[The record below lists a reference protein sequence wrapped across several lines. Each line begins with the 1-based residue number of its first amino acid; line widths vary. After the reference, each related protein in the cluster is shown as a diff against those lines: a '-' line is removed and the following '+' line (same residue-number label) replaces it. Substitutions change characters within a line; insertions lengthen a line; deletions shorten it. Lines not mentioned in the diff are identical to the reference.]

1 MMNEAKFKRVLLKLS
16 GEALSGQDGRGINAE
31 VLENIVDEV
40 AQVVAMGV
48 EVAIVVG
55 GGNIWRGLGG
65 TKKGISRTTGDSMGM
80 LATVI
85 NSLAIS
91 DALNAEG
98 VKARVMTAINMEPV
112 AEFYAAPKARRE
124 LEKGEVVVFGGGIGN
139 PYFSTDTTAALR
151 AAEIEADVILMAKN
165 IDGVYDSDPRVNPN
179 AKRFAT
185 ITYGEI
191 LSKGLKVMDATAA
204 SLCRDNDIAIFV
216 FDMLTKGNIKRAVM
230 GENIGTYIRSEK
242 ND

>member
-31 VLENIVDEV
+31 VLQNIVDEV
-40 AQVVAMGV
+40 AQVTAMGV

-65 TKKGISRTTGDSMGM
+65 TKNGISRTTGDSMGM

-91 DALNAEG
+91 DALNADG

-151 AAEIEADVILMAKN
+151 AAEIGADVILMAKN
-165 IDGVYDSDPRVNPN
+165 IDGVYDSDPKVNPN
-179 AKRFAT
+179 AKLF
-185 ITYGEI
+185 
-191 LSKGLKVMDATAA
+191 D
-204 SLCRDNDIAIFV
+204 V
-216 FDMLTKGNIKRAVM
+216 FI
-230 GENIGTYIRSEK
+230 Y
-242 ND
+242 